1 METQYISVVVHPG
14 SKKDVLVQT
23 APGRLEAWIRA
34 KPTDTNSTFRRRS
47 GDQERVNRPTSETR
61 LTATTLASAES
72 HDASMR
78 YPTTLNS
85 LRRPIPPF
93 TRRS

>member
-34 KPTDTNSTFRRRS
+34 KPIQGAANDAVAALLSRILNIPRSQLRLVKGGFGRRKLFKVV
-47 GDQERVNRPTSETR
+47 G
-61 LTATTLASAES
+61 
-72 HDASMR
+72 
-78 YPTTLNS
+78 
-85 LRRPIPPF
+85 
-93 TRRS
+93 